1 MGTPIRTLIL
11 ASTMLLSQF
20 VYAEDFKPSSNIVTL
35 MPIVLDNLDT
45 LEISGSQLDQV
56 RAISRKSFAE
66 VEYIN
71 AQYNNLK
78 NELKDEAI
86 DANGS
91 QENSMKLVRE
101 LAALDQ
107 KRMTLTVE
115 CVFGLKQV
123 LTAEQ
128 YEELIALLEFQS

>member
-1 MGTPIRTLIL
+1 
-11 ASTMLLSQF
+11 MLLSQF

-45 LEISGSQLDQV
+45 LEISGSQLDKV

-91 QENSMKLVRE
+91 LENSMKLVRE
-101 LAALDQ
+101 LATLDQ

-128 YEELIALLEFQS
+128 YEELIALLEFQY